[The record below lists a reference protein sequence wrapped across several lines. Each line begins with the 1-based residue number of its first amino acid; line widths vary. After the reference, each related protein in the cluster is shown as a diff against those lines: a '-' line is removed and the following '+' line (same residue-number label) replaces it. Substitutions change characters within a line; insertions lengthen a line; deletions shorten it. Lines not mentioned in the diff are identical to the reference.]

1 MKISE
6 NDNRKEFTFSEKLEW
21 AERLK
26 AEYSKIS
33 EANARANLTNVPS
46 VTGVTVGRTDQKVAE
61 QVGLGSYGTLR
72 KAEYIKEHADEEL
85 IHIGY

>member
-1 MKISE
+1 MG
-6 NDNRKEFTFSEKLEW
+6 NRKAEEYTFSKKMEW

-26 AEYSKIS
+26 AEYSKIA

-72 KAEYIKEHADEEL
+72 KAEYKKEHADEEL